1 MRVRP
6 ISPRAKRKVKN
17 RVIDPVSL
25 SVDVPNNWADF
36 APLTQIRSGTKV
48 ISFVPY
54 DYQKTLIDC
63 VEANFATV
71 VAKTRQLGVT
81 ETIANYFLWKAVKNP
96 GYVAVVLSKG
106 FADTSN
112 IAKRI
117 RVMANSLAPLG
128 LTLENDNLT
137 DMKISGG
144 GRILFR
150 PSTPNGVRGL
160 ESISDIL
167 FDESAFVENIDQ
179 IYTSA
184 IPSTEMV
191 GDNARLI
198 FLSTPNGK
206 SGFYWDRLALGNGDR
221 NVEEICESVK
231 DGSLDPLQYWVDEN
245 GWCKFVLHW
254 RAHPVYGSNPNYL
267 EDIRK
272 RKQLSESAVQQEY
285 NLSFSESDV
294 IVFPTDLVR
303 ANAIGNYEKP
313 CDDKRYYIGIDT
325 STIGDDY
332 TVCVVISEKNDRFN
346 VVKLYR
352 KRKMSMEFNISQF
365 LEIFEDYRPV
375 KIGIETTGGTGQ
387 VYLEQLSKY
396 WPGSKIE
403 AIKTTGD
410 SKPQMI
416 DRLLLA
422 LEKRA
427 ITYPPGPVSDELL
440 SFRRTGPNL
449 NRLEATPGTH
459 DDTVMG
465 LAFAL
470 TVSPFNKRGLGFN
483 VGTLPTYKTH
493 DLSE

>member
-1 MRVRP
+1 MIIRP
-6 ISPRAKRKVKN
+6 ISPRARRRIKPGPGVEGPG
-17 RVIDPVSL
+17 I
-25 SVDVPNNWADF
+25 SVPDTWADF

-48 ISFVPY
+48 IPFIPY
-54 DYQKTLIDC
+54 DYQKVLIDC
-63 VEANFATV
+63 VESNFATV

-81 ETIANYFLWKAVKNP
+81 ETIANYFLWKAVRNP

-117 RVMANSLAPLG
+117 RVMANSLAPIG

-160 ESISDIL
+160 ESVSDLL
-167 FDESAFVENIDQ
+167 FDESAFVETIDQ

-191 GDNARLI
+191 GEDARLI

-206 SGFYWDRLALGNGDR
+206 SGFYWDRLALGNGDK

-231 DGSLDPLQYWVDEN
+231 DGSIEPLQYWIDEN
-245 GWCKFVLHW
+245 GWCKFILHW
-254 RAHPVYGSNPNYL
+254 RAHPIYGANPNYL

-285 NLSFSESDV
+285 NLSFNESDV
-294 IVFPTDLVR
+294 IVFPADLIR
-303 ANAIGNYEKP
+303 ANAIGNYEKSRN
-313 CDDKRYYIGIDT
+313 DRAYYVGIDT
-325 STIGDDY
+325 STVGDDY
-332 TVCVVISEKNDRFN
+332 TVCIVLAEFENRYSVA
-346 VVKLYR
+346 KLYR
-352 KRKMSMEFNISQF
+352 KRKMSMDFNIDQF
-365 LEIFEDYRPV
+365 LQIFEDYRPV
-375 KIGIETTGGTGQ
+375 KIGIEITGGTGQ
-387 VYLEQLSKY
+387 VYLEQLAKN
-396 WPGSKIE
+396 WGEARIE
-403 AIKTTGD
+403 AIRTTGD

-422 LEKRA
+422 LEKR
-427 ITYPPGPVSDELL
+427 TLVYPPGPITDEMLGY
-440 SFRRTGPNL
+440 RRTGPNL
-449 NRLEATPGTH
+449 NKLEASPGGH
-459 DDTVMG
+459 DDCVMA
-465 LAFAL
+465 LSFAL
-470 TVSPFNKRGLGFN
+470 TVSPFNRKSSGFN
-483 VGTLPTYKTH
+483 VDSLPVIKRY
-493 DLSE
+493 

>member
-1 MRVRP
+1 MIIRP
-6 ISPRAKRKVKN
+6 ISPRAKRKIK
-17 RVIDPVSL
+17 RGPGAETEGI
-25 SVDVPNNWADF
+25 SVPDNWPDF

-48 ISFVPY
+48 VPFIPY
-54 DYQKTLIDC
+54 DYQKVLIDC

-81 ETIANYFLWKAVKNP
+81 ETISNYFLWKAVRNP

-160 ESISDIL
+160 ESVSDIL

-206 SGFYWDRLALGNGDR
+206 SGFYWDRLALGNEDK
-221 NVEEICESVK
+221 NVETICESVK
-231 DGSLDPLQYWVDEN
+231 EGSLEPVQYWTDEN
-245 GWCKFVLHW
+245 GWCKFILHW
-254 RAHPVYGSNPNYL
+254 RAHPIYGANPNYL

-285 NLSFSESDV
+285 NLSFNESDV

-313 CDDKRYYIGIDT
+313 REDRSYYIGIDT
-325 STIGDDY
+325 STVGDDY
-332 TVCVVISEKNDRFN
+332 TVCIVLSEYENRYN
-346 VVKLYR
+346 VAKLYR
-352 KRKMSMEFNISQF
+352 KRKMSMDFNIEQF
-365 LEIFEDYRPV
+365 LNIFEEYRPV
-375 KIGIETTGGTGQ
+375 KIGIEVTGGTGQ
-387 VYLEQLSKY
+387 VYLEQLAKNWGESR
-396 WPGSKIE
+396 IE
-403 AIKTTGD
+403 AIRTTGD

-422 LEKRA
+422 LEKRVV
-427 ITYPPGPVSDELL
+427 TYPPGPISDELL
-440 SFRRTGPNL
+440 AFRRTGINL
-449 NRLEATPGTH
+449 NRMEASPGAH
-459 DDTVMG
+459 DDSVMA
-465 LAFAL
+465 LSFAL
-470 TVSPFNKRGLGFN
+470 TVSPFNKKNTGFDIESI
-483 VGTLPTYKTH
+483 PIIKRY
-493 DLSE
+493 